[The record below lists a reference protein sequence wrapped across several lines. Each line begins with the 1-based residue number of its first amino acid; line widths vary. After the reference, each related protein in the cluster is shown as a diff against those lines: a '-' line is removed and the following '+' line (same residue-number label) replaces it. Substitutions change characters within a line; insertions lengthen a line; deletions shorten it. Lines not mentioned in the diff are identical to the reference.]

1 MSFYTVQE
9 LESLGLKHFG
19 KNVQISRY
27 SRIYNANNIVIG
39 NNVRIDDF
47 CLLSASTDKPF
58 VIEDY
63 IHISA
68 GACIYGAAGI
78 HIKSFSNISVGVKVF
93 TMSDSFC
100 GNYLVGPTVPKEY
113 RNVIESP
120 LLIEKHTVIGANSV
134 VLPGITIGEGVAI
147 GANSLVNKD
156 CEEWTIYV
164 GTPLRKLKKRER
176 KVLELEKMI
185 DLNSFKPT

>member
-9 LESLGLKHFG
+9 LEVLGLKHFG

-47 CLLSASTDKPF
+47 CLLSASIDKPF
-58 VIEDY
+58 IIEDY

-164 GTPLRKLKKRER
+164 GTPLRKLKERER

-185 DLNSFKPT
+185 DLNCFKPT

>member
-39 NNVRIDDF
+39 NNVRVDDF

-58 VIEDY
+58 IIEDY

-164 GTPLRKLKKRER
+164 GTPLRKLKNRER

-185 DLNSFKPT
+185 ASNSLN